1 MDIKKLAEKHNE
13 YIIKQRWYFHQNPE
27 LSFQETE
34 TTKVLK
40 EQLEEMG
47 IPVITFP
54 DYNGLIGVIKGGKP
68 GKTVMLRSDID
79 ALPIE
84 EHSGEEF
91 AAVNGKMHAC
101 GHDCHMAVLLGA
113 AKILMDVKAEIQGE
127 VRLLFQAAEESGH
140 GAVYYIEHGIL
151 DDVDAI
157 FGLHIW
163 GTLDAPKF
171 NLESGPRMASGDKFK
186 ITVTGKS
193 AHGSAPHLGHDAIV
207 AAASIVMNVQ
217 TFVSRVSDPLDTLVV
232 NIGTVKGGQ
241 LWNIIPNH
249 VEFEGIMRTYSRQ
262 LRSSLEDTMRK
273 IVCGTA
279 EALGCAAEFEYMPLT
294 APVINDQEDLN
305 RIAVNAAISLYGEE
319 SLSGMARLTCSEDFS
334 KFAEKIPGFFGFLG
348 CRNESIGAIY
358 PNHSDKF
365 KVDEEGLH
373 RGAALYAQFAVD
385 YLNEKAGDN

>member
-1 MDIKKLAEKHNE
+1 MNIKKLAEKHNE
-13 YIIKQRWYFHQNPE
+13 YIINQRRYFHKNPE
-27 LSFQETE
+27 LSFQETN

-40 EQLEEMG
+40 EQLEAMG

-91 AAVNGKMHAC
+91 AATNGNMHAC
-101 GHDCHMAVLLGA
+101 GHDCHTAVLLGA
-113 AKILMDVKAEIQGE
+113 AKILMDVKEEIQGE
-127 VRLLFQAAEESGH
+127 VRLLFQAAEES
-140 GAVYYIEHGIL
+140 
-151 DDVDAI
+151 
-157 FGLHIW
+157 
-163 GTLDAPKF
+163 LDAPKF
-171 NLESGPRMASGDKFK
+171 NLESGPRMASGDRFK
-186 ITVTGKS
+186 ITVKGKS

-217 TFVSRVSDPLDTLVV
+217 TFVSRVSNPLDTLVV

-241 LWNIIPNH
+241 RWNIIPNQ
-249 VEFEGIMRTYSRQ
+249 VEFEGIMRTYSRE
-262 LRSSLEDTMRK
+262 LRSSLEDTMRN
-273 IVCGTA
+273 IVCNTA
-279 EALGCAAEFEYMPLT
+279 EALGCEAEFVYMPMT

-305 RIAVNAAISLYGEE
+305 RIAVNAAVSLYGED
-319 SLSGMARLTCSEDFS
+319 SLSEMPKLMCSEDFS

-348 CRNESIGAIY
+348 CRNESIGAVY

-373 RGAALYAQFAVD
+373 RGAALYAQFAID
-385 YLNEKAGDN
+385 YLKEKAGDN